1 MKRLFARLPKR
12 AIFVAIAALLATL
25 LVTRG
30 SWQQP
35 VLSILGIAGEGDRY
49 LGYVEGET
57 SLMAPPVAGQ
67 LLERPVDRGGRVKK
81 GDRLFVIDPTL
92 AKAEVARAEAA
103 LAESKA
109 RHENLLTGKRPEEQD
124 VVRAQRREIEAS
136 LAMAETELKRQADL
150 LPRGFTTRQ
159 AYDQAESQVFQ
170 LRARL
175 ASLAAQERVGDLAA
189 RQAEIAAAAA
199 LIGQNEA
206 NLDTAKKRLADV
218 MPVAPED
225 ALVENTFFNVGE
237 WVPAA
242 TPVVSLLPGSRVKL
256 RFFVPEEDVSKARM
270 GRPVSFTCDG
280 CPADLRANVIYIS
293 PRAEFTP
300 PVIYSQSAR
309 TKLVFMIEARPEAVP
324 AQVALAPGLP
334 VTVAPFGPA
343 SEEAGS

>member
-1 MKRLFARLPKR
+1 MKIPSKR
-12 AIFVAIAALLATL
+12 AVFVAVVALVAAL

-30 SWQQP
+30 YWQPP
-35 VLSILGIAGEGDRY
+35 VESLLGVANDNRY

-57 SLMAPPVAGQ
+57 SLIAPPVAGQ
-67 LLERPVDRGGRVKK
+67 LLERPVDRGKRVKK

-103 LAESKA
+103 LAEAKA

-124 VVRAQRREIEAS
+124 VVRAQRREVEAN

-150 LPRGFTTRQ
+150 LPRGFSTRQ
-159 AYDQAESQVFQ
+159 AYDQADSQVNQ

-189 RQAEIAAAAA
+189 RQSEIAAAAA
-199 LIGQNEA
+199 LVGQNEA
-206 NLDTAKKRLADV
+206 NLEQAKKRLADL

-237 WVPAA
+237 WVPAG
-242 TPVVSLLPGSRVKL
+242 TPVVSLLPATRVKL
-256 RFFVPEEDVSKARM
+256 RFFVPEEEVARAVM
-270 GRPVSFTCDG
+270 GRKVSFTCDG
-280 CPADLRANVIYIS
+280 CPPDLKATIIYVS
-293 PRAEFTP
+293 PRAEYTP

-309 TKLVFMIEARPEAVP
+309 TKLVFLVEARPDAVP
-324 AQVALAPGLP
+324 SNIILAPGLP
-334 VTVAPFGPA
+334 VSVATFAAA
-343 SEEAGS
+343 SS

>member
-1 MKRLFARLPKR
+1 MKAPPKR
-12 AIFVAIAALLATL
+12 TIFVVLVVLIATA

-30 SWQQP
+30 YWQP
-35 VLSILGIAGEGDRY
+35 PLFGLLGIESDNGRY

-57 SLMAPPVAGQ
+57 SLIAPPVAGQ
-67 LLERPVDRGGRVKK
+67 LLERQVDRGSHVKK

-92 AKAEVARAEAA
+92 AKAEVARVEAA
-103 LAESKA
+103 LAEAKA

-136 LAMAETELKRQADL
+136 LSMAETELKRQTDL

-159 AYDQAESQVFQ
+159 AYDQAESQVNQ

-175 ASLAAQERVGDLAA
+175 ASLAAQERAGDLSA

-199 LIGQNEA
+199 LIVQSDA
-206 NLDTAKKRLADV
+206 NLAQAKKRLADL

-225 ALVENTFFNVGE
+225 ALVENTFFNLGE
-237 WVPAA
+237 WVPAG
-242 TPVVSLLPGSRVKL
+242 TPVVSLLPASRVKL
-256 RFFVPEEDVSKARM
+256 RFFAPEEDVAKARI
-270 GRPVSFTCDG
+270 GRKVSFTCDG
-280 CPADLRANVIYIS
+280 CPADLAATITYVS

-324 AQVALAPGLP
+324 SDITLAPGLP
-334 VTVAPFGPA
+334 VSVAPFG
-343 SEEAGS
+343 ENGS

>member
-1 MKRLFARLPKR
+1 MTLPPKR
-12 AIFVAIAALLATL
+12 AIFIAIAALIVTL
-25 LVTRG
+25 LVTRNY
-30 SWQQP
+30 WQQP
-35 VLSILGIAGEGDRY
+35 VLGFLGLAGEDDRY

-57 SLMAPPVAGQ
+57 SLIAPPVAGQ

-92 AKAEVARAEAA
+92 ARAEVARAEAA
-103 LAESKA
+103 LAEAKA

-124 VVRAQRREIEAS
+124 VIRAQRHEIEAS
-136 LAMAETELKRQADL
+136 LAMAETELKRQTDL

-199 LIGQNEA
+199 LIEQHKA
-206 NLDTAKKRLADV
+206 NLAQAKKRLADL

-237 WVPAA
+237 WVPAG
-242 TPVVSLLPGSRVKL
+242 TPVVSLLPASRVKL
-256 RFFVPEEDVSKARM
+256 RFFVPEEDVSKVRM
-270 GRPVSFTCDG
+270 GRQVSFTCDG
-280 CPADLRANVIYIS
+280 CPAELTASISYVS

-309 TKLVFMIEARPEAVP
+309 TKLVFMIEAWPDPVP

-334 VTVAPFGPA
+334 VSVAPFV
-343 SEEAGS
+343 EAGS

>member
-1 MKRLFARLPKR
+1 MTLPPKR
-12 AIFVAIAALLATL
+12 AIFIAIAALIVTL

-30 SWQQP
+30 YWQQP
-35 VLSILGIAGEGDRY
+35 VLDFVGLGPNGDRY

-57 SLMAPPVAGQ
+57 SLIAPPVAGQ

-92 AKAEVARAEAA
+92 ARAEVARAEAA

-124 VVRAQRREIEAS
+124 VIRAQRHEIEAS
-136 LAMAETELKRQADL
+136 LAMAETELKRQTDL

-159 AYDQAESQVFQ
+159 AYDKAESQVFQ

-189 RQAEIAAAAA
+189 RQAEITAAAA
-199 LIGQNEA
+199 LIEQHQA
-206 NLDTAKKRLADV
+206 NLNQARKRLADL

-225 ALVENTFFNVGE
+225 ALVENTFFNLGE
-237 WVPAA
+237 WVPAG
-242 TPVVSLLPGSRVKL
+242 TPVVSLLPASRVKL
-256 RFFVPEEDVSKARM
+256 RFFVPEEDVSKARI

-280 CPADLRANVIYIS
+280 CPPDLKATIIYVS

-309 TKLVFMIEARPEAVP
+309 TKLVFMIEARPESVP
-324 AQVALAPGLP
+324 TQVALAPGLP
-334 VTVAPFGPA
+334 VSVAPFV
-343 SEEAGS
+343 EAGS